1 LFWFF
6 DGLFFLTLPFVNL
19 VVDKCG
25 QLETLQKND
34 NATLFFVTTC
44 LDVICFNDDE
54 REKKRDSQVANK
66 SENAV
71 GAILEHPATYRTR
84 HVKTKEPILI

>member
-1 LFWFF
+1 MVFF
-6 DGLFFLTLPFVNL
+6 FVTLPIVHL

-44 LDVICFNDDE
+44 LDMICFNDDE
-54 REKKRDSQVANK
+54 REKNVIPKSQTN
-66 SENAV
+66 
-71 GAILEHPATYRTR
+71 PRT
-84 HVKTKEPILI
+84 P